1 MKVGLAGSRSET
13 KVVGGW
19 TPRSD
24 NAILEDMALAE
35 VTANDVAELDPVD
48 EVVRVIE
55 ASVEDEESGI
65 DELAVV
71 TGLSSGVESAEV
83 EAIEVVDTAEA
94 GRNEPKNST
103 WVKN

>member
-1 MKVGLAGSRSET
+1 MKVGLAGLRSET
-13 KVVGGW
+13 KVVGGC

-24 NAILEDMALAE
+24 NAILEDVALVE
-35 VTANDVAELDPVD
+35 VTANDVAEVNTVD
-48 EVVRVIE
+48 EVARLIE
-55 ASVEDEESGI
+55 ASVDDEESGI

-83 EAIEVVDTAEA
+83 EAMELVDTAEV
-94 GRNEPKNST
+94 GRIEPKNPA